1 MEIIE
6 EISIYIFYSTT
17 YQPSLNYDVIILA
30 KPMEPSTASRIR
42 NICRVCRKRR
52 YRLVSGQIDENELT
66 MLNLIIVI
74 IGHYFE
80 QIDLQDNN
88 SPTPTQ
94 GAANTENWFFWES

>member
-1 MEIIE
+1 
-6 EISIYIFYSTT
+6 
-17 YQPSLNYDVIILA
+17 
-30 KPMEPSTASRIR
+30 MEPSTASRIR

-52 YRLVSGQIDENELT
+52 YRLVSSDEIDENELT

-94 GAANTENWFFWES
+94 GAAHVENWFNGIIEKDLDF

>member
-1 MEIIE
+1 MVIIH
-6 EISIYIFYSTT
+6 
-17 YQPSLNYDVIILA
+17 LNYDVIILATLLA

-52 YRLVSGQIDENELT
+52 YRLVSDDDIDENELT

-94 GAANTENWFFWES
+94 GAAHVED

>member
-1 MEIIE
+1 
-6 EISIYIFYSTT
+6 
-17 YQPSLNYDVIILA
+17 
-30 KPMEPSTASRIR
+30 MEPSTASRIR

-94 GAANTENWFFWES
+94 GAAHWKLIFSGIIKEIDFLEFWLPS

>member
-1 MEIIE
+1 
-6 EISIYIFYSTT
+6 
-17 YQPSLNYDVIILA
+17 
-30 KPMEPSTASRIR
+30 MEPSTASRIR

-52 YRLVSGQIDENELT
+52 HRLVSGQIDENELT

-94 GAANTENWFFWES
+94 GAANTEN